1 MTSGE
6 GLDIVKN
13 KEVKAL
19 IMSCS
24 SDQLEARLEA
34 ARSAQR
40 LANLEIHLIRM
51 EQRSRRRDERRANA
65 IDLLEKSL

>member
-1 MTSGE
+1 MK
-6 GLDIVKN
+6 D

-19 IMSCS
+19 IASYS
-24 SDQLEARLEA
+24 GDQLESRLEA

-51 EQRSRRRDERRANA
+51 EQRSRRRNERRERA
-65 IDLLEKSL
+65 IELLEKSL